1 MTPTA
6 VLEAIRRSRVV
17 AVVRAGSAQEAVG
30 AAGALF
36 AGGISAVEIALTTPD
51 AAAAIR
57 DIRTAHP
64 QLLVGAGTVLSSID
78 VTTSVQA
85 GASFVVTPGFVPDV
99 LDAARRASLLAIPGV
114 FTPTEVERASA
125 LAPLLKL
132 FPAGVGGPALL
143 KALRGP
149 YPDLQFMPTGGVHVG
164 NLNEW
169 FAAGAFA
176 IGAGTDLCPPEALER
191 GDFDEIT
198 IRAQQYIAEVDR
210 A

>member
-6 VLEAIRRSRVV
+6 VLEAIRTSRVV
-17 AVVRAGSAQEAVG
+17 AVVRAGSAQEAVD

-198 IRAQQYIAEVDR
+198 LRAQQYIAEVDR

>member
-1 MTPTA
+1 MTPAA
-6 VLEAIRRSRVV
+6 VLEAIRTSRVV

-99 LDAARRASLLAIPGV
+99 LDAARRASLLAVPGV
-114 FTPTEVERASA
+114 YTPTEVERASA

-176 IGAGTDLCPPEALER
+176 VGAGTDLCPPEALKR
-191 GDFDEIT
+191 GNYDDVMR
-198 IRAQQYIAEVDR
+198 RAQQYIAEVDR
-210 A
+210 T

>member
-6 VLEAIRRSRVV
+6 VLEAIRTSRVV

-99 LDAARRASLLAIPGV
+99 LDAARRAALLAIPGV

-198 IRAQQYIAEVDR
+198 LRAQQYIAEVGR